1 VLGSLQTNKN
11 SHLLLLGI
19 QNGTVTVKVS
29 VAVSYDSATTFLG
42 YLLKDVENVYAWKNL
57 LMEV

>member
-1 VLGSLQTNKN
+1 MVRLWRNLDPCA
-11 SHLLLLGI
+11 LLLGI